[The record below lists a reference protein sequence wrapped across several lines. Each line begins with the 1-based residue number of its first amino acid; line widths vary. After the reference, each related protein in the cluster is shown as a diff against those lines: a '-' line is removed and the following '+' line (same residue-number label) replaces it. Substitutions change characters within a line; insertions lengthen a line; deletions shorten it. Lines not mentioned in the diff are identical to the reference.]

1 MRRSA
6 VAVSTV
12 VAAAAMLFVACSER
26 DTTSP
31 RLPGGANFSVALTY
45 ATSCDFTQIS
55 KAAKN
60 YFTSAQD
67 PVYTL
72 IGNMKQ
78 AGGGTAAATT
88 IGWSILR
95 QVAAERLSSATG
107 ASTDGAVFV
116 NDVLRCTTYTFPP
129 TASPDVKQNFLDNL
143 ALVLSGGVFNVRGSG
158 YPSDPAA
165 ALDGSPQV
173 FAQPR
178 WGVEAVSSWPTGPAL
193 IWGYPVL
200 IPNVVVDPAT
210 NINTNGTG
218 GPYNGFELGTMPD
231 ATPKTGLRVGVCYP
245 STSNGNTANRLIHN
259 NSEILVNDT
268 PGTLCTMTT
277 PVASIDARAWYTR
290 ALARAASL
298 LAPATAHAMQSGL
311 EIGGL
316 PSSWSPFAS
325 GALLGS
331 NILLTFPDT
340 AQPNDAVVG
349 GDVHFVVHA
358 AINGAAV
365 PGTDITVSIDNN
377 QGVPA
382 GAVITGGTTTV
393 TTNKQ
398 GDATF
403 DITIG
408 KPGGYLIAASG
419 SLTGVTTS
427 SGVSAQFHIKNP

>member
-6 VAVSTV
+6 VAVSV
-12 VAAAAMLFVACSER
+12 VAAAALVFVACSER
-26 DTTSP
+26 ETTSP
-31 RLPGGANFSVALTY
+31 RLPGSANFSVTLTY

-60 YFTSAQD
+60 YFTSSQD

-88 IGWSILR
+88 IGWQILK
-95 QVAAERLSSATG
+95 QVAGERLSSATG
-107 ASTDGAVFV
+107 ASSDGAVFV
-116 NDVLRCTTYTFPP
+116 NDILRCTTLTFPP
-129 TASPDVKQNFLDNL
+129 AAGSAIQQRFLDNL
-143 ALVLSGGVFNVRGSG
+143 ALVLSAGVFNVRGTG
-158 YPSDPAA
+158 FATDPAA

-178 WGVEAVSSWPTGPAL
+178 WGVEAVSAWPAGPAL
-193 IWGYPVL
+193 VWGYPL
-200 IPNVVVDPAT
+200 AIGNVVLNPAT

-218 GPYNGFELGTMPD
+218 GPYNGFELGTIPD
-231 ATPKTGLRVGVCYP
+231 ATSKTGLRVGVCFP
-245 STSNGNTANRLIHN
+245 STTNGNTANRLVHN
-259 NSEILVNDT
+259 NSEILVNNG
-268 PGTLCTMTT
+268 PGALCSMPN

-298 LAPATAHAMQSGL
+298 LAPTTAHAMQEGV

-325 GALLGS
+325 GALLGT
-331 NILLTFPDT
+331 NIVLTFPT
-340 AQPNDAVVG
+340 QPNDAVVG
-349 GDVHFVVHA
+349 GNVHFVVNA
-358 AINGAAV
+358 AINGVPV

-382 GAVITGGTTTV
+382 GAIITGGLTTV
-393 TTNKQ
+393 TT
-398 GDATF
+398 DASGNSTF

-408 KPGGYLIAASG
+408 KPGGYLIAAGG
-419 SLTGVTTS
+419 SLTGITTAS
-427 SGVSAQFHIKNP
+427 TLSAQLHIKNP